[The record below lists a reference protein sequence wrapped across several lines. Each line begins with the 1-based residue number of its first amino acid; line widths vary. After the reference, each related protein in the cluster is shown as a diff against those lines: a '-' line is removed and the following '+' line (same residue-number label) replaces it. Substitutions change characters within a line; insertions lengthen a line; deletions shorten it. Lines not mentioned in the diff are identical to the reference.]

1 MLQKNFLKV
10 WRVKHLQIKR
20 LQILWIWSCL
30 LHPGLIL
37 IFSSKR
43 PYRIDPQTQNR
54 AKMEILLF
62 GSIRT
67 VRTWVAVVKVVAV
80 IWILTLQM
88 KRPRLERRENGQVY
102 LGQRQARNQG
112 NAKFVEISLVIEY
125 YLSRNYVLLQI
136 HLSKHDQLNR
146 SLSELRCELSI
157 LLEGVSTIRAW

>member
-1 MLQKNFLKV
+1 M
-10 WRVKHLQIKR
+10 
-20 LQILWIWSCL
+20 
-30 LHPGLIL
+30 
-37 IFSSKR
+37 
-43 PYRIDPQTQNR
+43 
-54 AKMEILLF
+54 
-62 GSIRT
+62 
-67 VRTWVAVVKVVAV
+67 KVVAV